1 MARHRCTL
9 LRRREKRTVRYPVV
23 FGTRI
28 DWETMREI
36 DDIALFDRKKPA
48 AWLRDLIVDAVKRYQ
63 RNPQYKKFKRDLE
76 ARLKGS
82 EK

>member
-1 MARHRCTL
+1 M
-9 LRRREKRTVRYPVV
+9 RYPIV

-28 DWETMREI
+28 DWETMNEI

-48 AWLRDLIVDAVKRYQ
+48 TWLRDLIVDAVKRYQ

-76 ARLKGS
+76 ARLKAGGNR
-82 EK
+82 